1 MQNANLE
8 FRKIPSLYFLYEV
21 NEDGTVVRNV
31 KSKKQLRIFLGDWG
45 YYQVQVNI
53 KNRVHKKTVH
63 SLVAECWLGPRPDG
77 LEIDHID
84 RNRFNN
90 HYSNLRYADRSTQ
103 MKNRNYDQI
112 WDTICANLDRQ
123 PIAVSLGEHE
133 FSSMREAARWLSER
147 YGKPWKHYL
156 DQLARSYNRVGGFDV
171 TYSDGRQTMTPQY
184 PAKKLSLKCG
194 DEVLHFDS
202 KKAASEFL
210 SEKYNLPYTTVSWK
224 LTRNRK
230 HVYDYDVIYGM

>member
-1 MQNANLE
+1 MQKANLE
-8 FRKIPSLYFLYEV
+8 FRKVPSLYFLYEV

-45 YYQVQVNI
+45 YYQVQFNI
-53 KNRVHKKTVH
+53 KKHILKRTVH
-63 SLVAECWLGPRPDG
+63 SLVAECWLGPRPEG

-103 MKNRNYDQI
+103 MKNRNYKQFA
-112 WDTICANLDRQ
+112 DTIYSNLGRE
-123 PIAVSLGEHE
+123 PIPVKLGEFE
-133 FSSMREAARWLSER
+133 FGSMREAAQWLSER
-147 YGKPWKHYL
+147 YDKPWKHYL
-156 DQLARSYNRVGGFDV
+156 DQLARSYNQVGGFAV
-171 TYSDGRQTMTPQY
+171 TYSDGRQTITPQY
-184 PAKKLSLKCG
+184 PAKSLSLKSG
-194 DEVLHFDS
+194 DEVLFFDS
-202 KKAASEFL
+202 KKAAGEFL
-210 SEKYNLPYTTVSWK
+210 SAKYGLPYTTVAWK